1 MKNATIEQLKKL
13 KYIEPDRGFV
23 LRARNEIFVGSKP
36 AFSITPRIPA
46 FAIPMWAWSGA
57 ALTALLVGVSFIVPM
72 MFPRPAFSASL
83 NMNTLA
89 SEYGNLPIN
98 IQLKEIT
105 YEQSMNQAVASAI
118 TEVTDTK
125 TQHLNKELLQT
136 EEQSAAFTETSS
148 TQIDSLLETVLQ

>member
-13 KYIEPDRGFV
+13 KYIEPDHGFV
-23 LRARNEIFVGSKP
+23 LRARNEIFAGSKP
-36 AFSITPRIPA
+36 AFSMPSRMPT
-46 FAIPMWAWSGA
+46 FAIPMWALSGA

-89 SEYGNLPIN
+89 TEYGSLPIN
-98 IQLKEIT
+98 IQLKEIK

-118 TEVTDTK
+118 SEVSDTK
-125 TQHLNKELLQT
+125 TQHLNTELLQT
-136 EEQSAAFTETSS
+136 EEKGATLTETNS
-148 TQIDSLLETVLQ
+148 TQIDSLLETLLQ